1 MSNVVQQCK
10 KLGITIG
17 DTIQGRE
24 EYGDGWNEARLT
36 LLWLG
41 AETAVWSVAT
51 RNDRQPRWQQQGE
64 ESNWTLDC
72 RDWRKVQPNN
82 QVERQPQVVRS
93 DAELG
98 CNACEELT

>member
-72 RDWRKVQPNN
+72 RDWRKVQPNTGVN
-82 QVERQPQVVRS
+82 GARGARRPLNE
-93 DAELG
+93 
-98 CNACEELT
+98 